1 MAYDVV
7 LFTNKQTSD
16 DVIYRITK
24 ALHDN
29 KQELVKVFRPLS
41 LFEPSLMAKHYD
53 HLDYHP
59 GAIRYYKEKGMW
71 PPKRDDAS

>member
-1 MAYDVV
+1 
-7 LFTNKQTSD
+7 
-16 DVIYRITK
+16 
-24 ALHDN
+24 
-29 KQELVKVFRPLS
+29 VFRPLS